1 MVESENRTKSTLSE
15 HPDLT
20 GKIAHT
26 LRWTKK
32 KIALLTGFDQQPDT
46 QIIDHQRE
54 WARPLPDLF
63 VDLSDSPG
71 IFEIPRKARFA
82 HAKLLTN
89 FGKVDVF
96 GSHQFH
102 GFLLENGRLGLHE
115 TADARVDARMRYH
128 LANRPPSTHPV
139 PIIEYDNDVYYC
151 TGSFIE
157 NEQVVKISGDVFFA
171 SPIEPDNWGM
181 WLLNALPSVDYML
194 ANQPKSKLLCWARA
208 TWQFNLLKFMGL
220 PDDKLI
226 VQQPWR
232 LYACE
237 NLSMHRY
244 TKVDLIPTPTD
255 LELFSRIKADHF
267 SAQLAGYSKI
277 FVSRKSFTSKGGYRG
292 LINEDELIAGLTTLG
307 FKVVEPELLKFED
320 QIRVFASAD
329 IVVGLA
335 GAAMFNTIFCKPGTS
350 VLSIESTTK
359 FVSKHANLFGSLNL
373 RYGFIIGEE
382 QPEDTRKSQK
392 KWYLNVPEALKHI
405 QAFIS

>member
-1 MVESENRTKSTLSE
+1 M
-15 HPDLT
+15 P
-20 GKIAHT
+20 GK
-26 LRWTKK
+26 
-32 KIALLTGFDQQPDT
+32 G
-46 QIIDHQRE
+46 
-54 WARPLPDLF
+54 
-63 VDLSDSPG
+63 
-71 IFEIPRKARFA
+71 RFA

-89 FGKVDVF
+89 FGRVDVF
-96 GSHQFH
+96 GSHHFH
-102 GFLLENGRLGLHE
+102 GFLLENGSLGLQE

-128 LANRPPSTHPV
+128 LANRPPPAYPV
-139 PIIEYDNDVYYC
+139 PLIEYENYEYYC

-171 SPIEPDNWGM
+171 SPVEPGNWGM

-194 ANQPKSKLLCWARA
+194 ANQPKSKLLCWAHA
-208 TWQFNLLKFMGL
+208 AWQFNLLKFMGV
-220 PDDKLI
+220 PDDKLV

-244 TKVDLIPTPTD
+244 TKVDMIPTPTD

-267 SAQLAGYSKI
+267 SVQLAGYSKI
-277 FVSRKSFTSKGGYRG
+277 FVSRKTFTSKGGYRG

-335 GAAMFNTIFCKPGTS
+335 GAGMFNTIFCKPGTR
-350 VLSIESTTK
+350 VISIESTTE
-359 FVSKHANLFGSLNL
+359 FVSYHANLFGSLNL
-373 RYGFIIGEE
+373 HYGFIIGEE
-382 QPEDTRKSQK
+382 RPDDARKSHK
-392 KWYLNVPEALKHI
+392 KWFLNVPEAMKYI
-405 QAFIS
+405 QAFTS